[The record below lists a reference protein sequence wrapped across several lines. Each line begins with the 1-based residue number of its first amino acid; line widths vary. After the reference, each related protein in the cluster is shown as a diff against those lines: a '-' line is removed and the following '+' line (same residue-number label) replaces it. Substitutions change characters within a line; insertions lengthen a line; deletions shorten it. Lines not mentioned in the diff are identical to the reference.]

1 MKINQVLILI
11 SLGLLWLLM
20 LVRFQVFSETL
31 GETNLIISLAGES
44 IEKTDPFG
52 R

>member
-1 MKINQVLILI
+1 MKINQVLII

-20 LVRFQVFSETL
+20 LVRFPVFSETL
-31 GETNLIISLAGES
+31 GETNLIIGVAGES
-44 IEKTDPFG
+44 IEKTDPVG